1 MSETLYTAINTVK
14 VSKFSFCKFASP
26 NDAGTTGAHQAGL
39 YIPKNSYKLL
49 FDEPGVKGKN
59 KERFAEITWS
69 DGTISECCLKY
80 YGGGTRNEYRITRLG
95 VHFKED
101 ELVIISKISEDE
113 YSGFKIS
120 DEVEKGIF
128 LKEFGIEKQHTNA
141 LIPYEP
147 NTLEIKQQISE
158 KSVAQHQIEL
168 FPSEGI
174 EVMTASFKPKAHILT
189 LLGEELI
196 KDPVMAIYELVKN
209 SYDADSKGTFVKFE
223 NIEDLDK
230 ASITITDSGTGL
242 TKEVLEEVWFE
253 PGTDFRKPFNNDGS
267 RKIKR
272 SPIFW
277 RVPMGEKGV
286 GRFAVHKLGHTIK
299 LISRPA
305 KVIVDEFGKAQ
316 SVNLLDYEV
325 IVNID
330 WRSYLQ
336 SKYLEDVKVKWEVN
350 NNPETFHF
358 KNSHG
363 TEITIGNLKEPWS
376 RGMARQLKRQTI
388 SMLSPKN
395 DSNKFDIKLDFGNW
409 WLNDFPSIDEALR
422 SAPYKLAVLVEDN
435 YDMTFEYKFALSNN
449 EMIGIRS
456 IDSKSSDERSKQK
469 YKWNIKGALRPY
481 YKEYLLKK
489 EYNQEEVNVF
499 LVKYDSG
506 DNIIPFGSFMVELY
520 SYDLDSVS
528 LRDYT
533 ISPSFIKSILREHSG
548 IKVFKQD
555 LRVFDYGDPGND
567 WLGLDIKRVNNKTW
581 FSNNQNIGF
590 VYLDDEKSGTLIEKT
605 NREGFINNY
614 SFDFLVV
621 ILDFVLNEFKSER
634 TSDRERWLKFNKKG
648 AEGSLEQQLDTFK
661 EIVNSTDFSDEEK
674 KQLVLQ
680 EAEKIEERYA
690 KDKETLLIPAGVGMT
705 ASFAMHEIEKLV
717 PRMEETIMED
727 PINSATIADQVLEL
741 KDYVEGIIS
750 VVKKGNDKPISL
762 TGSIDQALKNYT
774 TRLTNHKISVDLNY
788 DSNIETIKC
797 DKRLFITMIMNLI
810 DNSIYWID
818 TIYKTEKGI
827 YIKTEK
833 TNEKVTILFVDNGP
847 GFKDNIEDIVR
858 PFFSRKDGGIGIGMY
873 LLDTVMMKY
882 GKLNIIYD
890 SEILKDR
897 NVPEKYRGAA
907 VELIFNKIN

>member
-1 MSETLYTAINTVK
+1 MINVEEKPIASFEYKVQKNSVFKLDLANVTGEIIKKIDSPSNGQITLDEYNLYY
-14 VSKFSFCKFASP
+14 SP
-26 NDAGTTGAHQAGL
+26 NAAF
-39 YIPKNSYKLL
+39 I
-49 FDEPGVKGKN
+49 GK
-59 KERFAEITWS
+59 EEIT
-69 DGTISECCLKY
+69 I
-80 YGGGTRNEYRITRLG
+80 YGDNKT
-95 VHFKED
+95 
-101 ELVIISKISEDE
+101 
-113 YSGFKIS
+113 FKI
-120 DEVEKGIF
+120 IF
-128 LKEFGIEKQHTNA
+128 DVVST
-141 LIPYEP
+141 
-147 NTLEIKQQISE
+147 
-158 KSVAQHQIEL
+158 
-168 FPSEGI
+168 
-174 EVMTASFKPKAHILT
+174 FKPKAHILI

-196 KDPVMAIYELVKN
+196 KSSVMAIYELIKN
-209 SYDADSKGTFVKFE
+209 SYDADSKGAFVKFE
-223 NIEDLDK
+223 NIEDLEK
-230 ASITITDSGTGL
+230 ASITITDSGTGI

-253 PGTDFRKPFNNDGS
+253 PGTDFRKPLNSDGS

-305 KVIVDEFGKAQ
+305 EIILDEVGKAK
-316 SVNLLDYEV
+316 SINLLDYEV
-325 IVNID
+325 VVEID
-330 WRSYLQ
+330 WRSYSQ
-336 SKYLEDVKVKWEVN
+336 SKYLEDVKINWEVKKN
-350 NNPETFHF
+350 SETFHF

-363 TEITIGNLKEPWS
+363 TEIIIGNLKEPWS

-395 DSNKFDIKLDFGNW
+395 DPNKFDIKLDFGNW
-409 WLNDFPSIDEALR
+409 WLNDFPSIEEALK
-422 SAPYKLAVLVEDN
+422 SAPYKLTVLVEEN
-435 YDMTFEYKFALSNN
+435 YDMTFEYNFALSNN
-449 EMIGIRS
+449 EEIGTRS
-456 IDSKSSDERSKQK
+456 IDAKSNDLQSKQK
-469 YKWNIKGALRPY
+469 YKWNIKGTLKPY

-489 EYNQEEVNVF
+489 EYNQEEINTF
-499 LVKYDSG
+499 LEKYDSNE
-506 DNIIPFGSFMVELY
+506 NIIPFGSFMLELY

-533 ISPSFIKSILREHSG
+533 LSPSFIKSILREHSG

-555 LRVFDYGDPGND
+555 LRIFDYGDPGND

-590 VYLDDEKSGTLIEKT
+590 IYLDDEKSSSLIEKT

-621 ILDFVLNEFKSER
+621 LLEFILNEFKSER

-648 AEGSLEQQLDTFK
+648 AEGSLEQQLDAFK
-661 EIVNSTDFSDEEK
+661 EIVNNVDFSNEEK
-674 KQLVLQ
+674 KQLVLR

-690 KDKETLLIPAGVGMT
+690 QDKETLLIPAGVGMT

-717 PRMEETIMED
+717 PRMEETIREY
-727 PINSATIADQVLEL
+727 PIDVATIEDQVLEL
-741 KDYVEGIIS
+741 KDYVEGIVSI
-750 VVKKGNDKPISL
+750 VKKGSDKPISL
-762 TGSIDQALKNYT
+762 TESIDQALKNYA
-774 TRLTNHKISVDLNY
+774 TRLANHKININLDY
-788 DSNIETIKC
+788 DPNIETIKC
-797 DKRLFITMIMNLI
+797 DKRLFITMLMNLI

-818 TIYKTEKGI
+818 TIYKKDKGI

-858 PFFSRKDGGIGIGMY
+858 PFFSRKEGGIGIGMY
-873 LLDTVMMKY
+873 LVDTVMMKY

-897 NVPEKYRGAA
+897 NVPGSYTGAA
-907 VELIFNKIN
+907 VELVFNKIN